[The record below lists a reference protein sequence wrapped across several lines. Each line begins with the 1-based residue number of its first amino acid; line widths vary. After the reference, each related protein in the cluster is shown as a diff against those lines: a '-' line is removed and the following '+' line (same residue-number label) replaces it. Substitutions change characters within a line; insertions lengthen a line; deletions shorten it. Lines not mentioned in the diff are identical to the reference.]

1 MHLTRAIDATAK
13 ELAQDSRA
21 QNLKEL
27 IGNIEHLL
35 SVTDP
40 SLKATL
46 KMNPTL
52 FEDTL
57 AQVLGV
63 GFARF
68 MRLENPDRHLFE
80 FLQNTPQALK
90 ELLSPG
96 IFTQQSAKTLKDASA
111 YDFAK
116 LLLQSG
122 QNTQELSKAA
132 GLLEPLEAR
141 AKAFSS
147 AAATKEA
154 QNPKSLREQLKAA
167 GKSVKETR
175 ALLEQ
180 NKEQGKENLAGLL
193 AYKSQNAHEIMKK
206 GEEAGL
212 NGAQTLTALYMF
224 DMLKAKEVQA
234 RILFK
239 RAGVY
244 DLHLKPEIQEALGTR
259 QIHLTP
265 QSFSKLELTQAKEFS
280 PLLKATF
287 EEPNAFVKQADGA
300 LVFVKDF
307 GTMKLKALLDRHNFL
322 DFYPVRTFN
331 KVPHDQ
337 EVVFSNLPDLP
348 PTPKLEGDKQ
358 APHAKAPRSAEEG
371 DIVQKWQEA
380 FNVKENEPFIPKFSQ
395 EVQEALKPILQGQE
409 IKLTKGSLEK
419 LVKRNRE
426 EFLPLIRPTLE
437 GPDAVVKQADGA
449 LIFVKD
455 FQGKKFF
462 TSVAR
467 SGDDSDSWII
477 RSNAPKT
484 LNNLQNKIKEGGEVL
499 YSGLPELPI
508 IAKPELPAKA
518 LNSEASSTNSTTPPL
533 KKQEKGAKAKHAEY
547 TQMIEDATKEGIIN
561 EHNYKTLYG
570 MLEKSPDQV
579 PGYIAT
585 IRQNIANEA
594 QALRNHQAF
603 GGGSLYT
610 PEFSPQV
617 KKALEGMMD
626 DSTIDG
632 LYLDL
637 DHSSKISYRLSE
649 DSPFIS
655 NDKVG
660 TLEKEAPMV
669 KKTLEDPHY
678 VLHPN
683 EKVSPI
689 VFIREEG
696 EGFFVVS
703 MSPYRLGQWGLGR
716 VNLEELEAFRK
727 INKLTKAL
735 QGFSLPPKPKII
747 RKATKPR
754 SDNPQI

>member
-1 MHLTRAIDATAK
+1 TR
-13 ELAQDSRA
+13 
-21 QNLKEL
+21 
-27 IGNIEHLL
+27 
-35 SVTDP
+35 V
-40 SLKATL
+40 
-46 KMNPTL
+46 
-52 FEDTL
+52 
-57 AQVLGV
+57 
-63 GFARF
+63 
-68 MRLENPDRHLFE
+68 
-80 FLQNTPQALK
+80 
-90 ELLSPG
+90 
-96 IFTQQSAKTLKDASA
+96 
-111 YDFAK
+111 
-116 LLLQSG
+116 
-122 QNTQELSKAA
+122 
-132 GLLEPLEAR
+132 
-141 AKAFSS
+141 
-147 AAATKEA
+147 
-154 QNPKSLREQLKAA
+154 
-167 GKSVKETR
+167 
-175 ALLEQ
+175 
-180 NKEQGKENLAGLL
+180 
-193 AYKSQNAHEIMKK
+193 
-206 GEEAGL
+206 
-212 NGAQTLTALYMF
+212 
-224 DMLKAKEVQA
+224 
-234 RILFK
+234 
-239 RAGVY
+239 
-244 DLHLKPEIQEALGTR
+244 
-259 QIHLTP
+259 
-265 QSFSKLELTQAKEFS
+265 
-280 PLLKATF
+280 
-287 EEPNAFVKQADGA
+287 
-300 LVFVKDF
+300 
-307 GTMKLKALLDRHNFL
+307 
-322 DFYPVRTFN
+322 
-331 KVPHDQ
+331 
-337 EVVFSNLPDLP
+337 
-348 PTPKLEGDKQ
+348 
-358 APHAKAPRSAEEG
+358 EEG

-380 FNVKENEPFIPKFSQ
+380 FNVKENESFIPKFSQ

-437 GPDAVVKQADGA
+437 EPDAVVKQADGA

-696 EGFFVVS
+696 EGFFV